1 MRRGMII
8 SALFVFVT
16 ALFFLPV
23 FTKGH
28 VPIPLNLLVS
38 YYSPWKNE
46 GYKFANKPIGFDNV
60 RQMLPY
66 RHFSKEAVMN
76 GTVPLWNPHIF
87 AGSPHIAMLQPAFF
101 YPGTLIDILLPL
113 EYAWTIMVLIQPVV
127 AGLLTYIFL
136 RALRMSGKASLI
148 GAVSFAFSG
157 WMIAWWEEFLIVVHS
172 IIWLPLALYGSLL
185 IWQRK
190 WLGFIWLTTAL
201 SLSVFAAFTQ
211 STLYLGLTVI
221 VWNLML
227 WQTHRDIKNQ
237 GTWLRNPWVSIVTSG
252 IAALG
257 ITAIQW
263 VPTLET
269 YLLSPRASDDA
280 SYIFSGHLLPLTR
293 LVTLF
298 APDYW
303 GNPGTYN
310 AFGNPGFY
318 HERIIYLGLVPL
330 FLALIA
336 LFSVKQPL
344 ATFWKFFTVITFSMV
359 FAIPTSWIFHTLHI
373 PLLSAMQPARIMMI
387 VTFGA
392 SVLAAY
398 GFDALIKTKS
408 AKIMILPLLT
418 IGLIA
423 TGAWGWLGWTYLQTH
438 LCPAWALPP
447 PLLCPA
453 QSTTSLLELASFGTV
468 TFRNLII
475 PSVGLLVMAGISV
488 ALWRKPM
495 LFFSALAILHLSLMG
510 YFAQKYLYFSETKNM
525 YPVTPVIETLRQSS
539 GHNRVWGY
547 GNAAI
552 ESNTFS
558 YFSLAT
564 PEGYAPFFPRQYGEL
579 MGAIE
584 HNGIIQP
591 SIARSDVTLKHA
603 DEVEKMTDN
612 QFRLPMMSLLGVKY
626 IMEAKNGEG
635 KDRQKTEERFPE
647 TLFTLHWENEN
658 WRIWEYVRAY
668 PRVFLADDVVVA
680 SGTADYTNILFRPD
694 VSLRETIVLD
704 MQPHLTITPV
714 TGVIATS
721 AASIT
726 SYSPNKVTIGTQH
739 TAAAMLFL
747 SDSYYPGWRAYID
760 QKETPI
766 YRADYAFR
774 AVAVPAGNHAVEFRY
789 EPVSWIVGVIGSV
802 SGLLL
807 FGLLIWWH
815 KNKL

>member
-1 MRRGMII
+1 MRRGII
-8 SALFVFVT
+8 IGAFFAFVT

-46 GYKFANKPIGFDNV
+46 GYKYANKPIGFDNV

-66 RHFSKEAVMN
+66 RSFSKEAVMS
-76 GTVPLWNPHIF
+76 GSVPLWNPNIF

-101 YPGTLIDILLPL
+101 YPGTLLDILLPL
-113 EYAWTIMVLIQPVV
+113 EYAWTIMVLIQPVI
-127 AGLLTYIFL
+127 AGLLTYVFL
-136 RALRMSGKASLI
+136 RALRVSGKASLI
-148 GAVSFAFSG
+148 GAMSFAFSG
-157 WMIAWWEEFLIVVHS
+157 WMITWWEEFLIVVHS

-190 WLGFIWLTTAL
+190 QLGLVWLTVAL

-221 VWNLML
+221 AWNLML
-227 WQTHRDIKNQ
+227 WKTHRDIKERS
-237 GTWLRNPWVSIVTSG
+237 TWLRNPWVSIVISG
-252 IAALG
+252 IATLC

-263 VPTLET
+263 IPTLET

-280 SYIFSGHLLPLTR
+280 SYIFSGHLLPLSR

-318 HERIIYLGLVPL
+318 HERIIFLGLVPL
-330 FLALIA
+330 FLALVA
-336 LFSVKQPL
+336 LFSVRHPL
-344 ATFWKFFTVITFSMV
+344 TTFWKYFTVITFSMV
-359 FAIPTSWIFHTLHI
+359 FAIPTSWIFHTLHV

-398 GFDALIKTKS
+398 GFDAMIKTKS
-408 AKIMILPLLT
+408 VKIVILPLLS

-423 TGAWGWLGWTYLQTH
+423 VGAWGWLGWTYLQTQ
-438 LCPAWALPP
+438 LCPTWVLPS
-447 PLLCPA
+447 PLLCPT
-453 QSTTSLLELASFGTV
+453 QSAASLLELASYGTV

-475 PSVGLLVMAGISV
+475 PSVGFFILVGTSV
-488 ALWRKPM
+488 VLWKKPM
-495 LFFSALAILHLSLMG
+495 LFFMVLTILHLSLMG

-525 YPVTPVIETLRQSS
+525 YPVTPVIQTLQERA

-564 PEGYAPFFPRQYGEL
+564 PEGYAPFFPREYGEL

-584 HNGIIQP
+584 HKGVIQP

-612 QFRLPMMSLLGVKY
+612 PFRLPMMSLLGVKY

-635 KDRQKTEERFPE
+635 KDRQKTETRFPK
-647 TLFTLHWENEN
+647 TLFTQSWENEH

-668 PRVFLADDVVVA
+668 PRVFLADDIVVA
-680 SGTADYTNILFRPD
+680 SRSADYTDILFHPD
-694 VSLRETIVLD
+694 VSLRDTIVLETP
-704 MQPHLTITPV
+704 PHITIAPV
-714 TGVIATS
+714 TGVIAT
-721 AASIT
+721 AAATIS
-726 SYSPNKVTIGTQH
+726 SYTPNKVTIDTNH

-747 SDSYYPGWRAYID
+747 SDSYYPGWHAYVD
-760 QKETPI
+760 HKETPI

-774 AVAVPAGNHAVEFRY
+774 AVAVPAGKHAVEFRY
-789 EPVSWIVGVIGSV
+789 APVSWMWGVIGSA
-802 SGLLL
+802 SGLLIL
-807 FGLLIWWH
+807 GILIWWR
-815 KNKL
+815 KR

>member
-1 MRRGMII
+1 MRRGIII
-8 SALFVFVT
+8 SVFFVFIT

-23 FTKGH
+23 FIKGH

-38 YYSPWKNE
+38 YYAPWENE
-46 GYKFANKPIGFDNV
+46 GYKYANKPIGFDNV

-66 RHFSKEAVMN
+66 RSFSKEAIMS
-76 GTVPLWNPHIF
+76 GAVPLWNPHIF

-101 YPGTLIDILLPL
+101 YPGTLLDIMLPL
-113 EYAWTIMVLIQPVV
+113 EYAWTIMVLIQPII

-136 RALRMSGKASLI
+136 RALKVSGKASLI
-148 GAVSFAFSG
+148 GAMSFAFSG
-157 WMIAWWEEFLIVVHS
+157 WMIAWWEEFLIVTHS

-190 WLGFIWLTTAL
+190 SLGVLWLTLAL

-221 VWNLML
+221 AWNVAL
-227 WQTHRDIKNQ
+227 WRTHNNTQTPKETRS
-237 GTWLRNPWVSIVTSG
+237 WLHHPWLGIIISGVST
-252 IAALG
+252 LC

-336 LFSVKQPL
+336 LYSVKQPL
-344 ATFWKFFTVITFSMV
+344 LSFWKYFTVITFSMV
-359 FAIPTSWIFHTLHI
+359 FAIPTSWLFHTLHV
-373 PLLSAMQPARIMMI
+373 PLLSAMQPTRIMMI

-392 SVLAAY
+392 SVLCAY

-408 AKIMILPLLT
+408 KKIVFFPLLT
-418 IGLIA
+418 IGCIA
-423 TGAWGWLGWTYLQTH
+423 VGAWGWLGWAYLQTH
-438 LCPAWALPP
+438 LCPTWTLPSP
-447 PLLCPA
+447 FLCH
-453 QSTTSLLELASFGTV
+453 TYTNEGIRELSHYSTV
-468 TFRNLII
+468 TFRNLVI
-475 PSVGLLVMAGISV
+475 PSIGLLTLMGISFIT
-488 ALWRKPM
+488 RKKPM
-495 LFFSALAILHLSLMG
+495 LLFVSLAILHLSLMG

-525 YPVTPVIETLRQSS
+525 YPITPVIQQLQKNA
-539 GHNRVWGY
+539 GHHRVWGY
-547 GNAAI
+547 GNASI
-552 ESNTFS
+552 ESNIFS

-564 PEGYAPFFPRQYGEL
+564 PEGYAPFFPREYGEL

-584 HNGIIQP
+584 HKGVIQP

-612 QFRLPMMSLLGVKY
+612 QHRLPMMSLLGVKY

-635 KDRQKTEERFPE
+635 KDRQKTEDRFPE
-647 TLFTLHWENEN
+647 TLFTLSWENEH
-658 WRIWEYVRAY
+658 WRIWEYVQALPRA
-668 PRVFLADDVVVA
+668 FLADDVIVA
-680 SGTADYTNILFRPD
+680 SRTADYTDILFNPD
-694 VSLRETIVLD
+694 ISLRDTIVLD
-704 MQPHLTITPV
+704 TLPHLSIIPSRD
-714 TGVIATS
+714 VIA
-721 AASIT
+721 AAAATIS
-726 SYSPNKVTIGTQH
+726 SYLPNKVTIDTDH

-747 SDSYYPGWRAYID
+747 SDSYYPGWKAYID
-760 QKETPI
+760 SKETPI
-766 YRADYAFR
+766 YRANYAFR
-774 AVAVPAGNHAVEFRY
+774 AVAIPAGKHRVEFHY
-789 EPVSWIVGVIGSV
+789 APTSWLLGVIGSAIC
-802 SGLLL
+802 L
-807 FGLLIWWH
+807 WR
-815 KNKL
+815 KKY

>member
-1 MRRGMII
+1 MRRGII
-8 SALFVFVT
+8 IGAFFMFVT

-38 YYSPWKNE
+38 YYAPWKNE
-46 GYKFANKPIGFDNV
+46 GYKYANKPIGFDNV

-66 RHFSKEAVMN
+66 RSFSKEAVTR
-76 GTVPLWNPHIF
+76 GTVPLWNPNIF

-101 YPGTLIDILLPL
+101 YPGTLLDIMLPL
-113 EYAWTIMVLIQPVV
+113 EYAWTIMVLIQPVI
-127 AGLLTYIFL
+127 AGLFTYLFL
-136 RALRMSGKASLI
+136 RALRVSGKASLI
-148 GAVSFAFSG
+148 GAMSFAFSG
-157 WMIAWWEEFLIVVHS
+157 WMITWWEEFLIVVHS

-190 WLGFIWLTTAL
+190 RTGFVWLTLAL

-221 VWNLML
+221 AWNIAL
-227 WQTHRDIKNQ
+227 WKTHKDTHIQKEH
-237 GTWLRNPWVSIVTSG
+237 WWDFPWIRILISG
-252 IAALG
+252 VATLG
-257 ITAIQW
+257 ITAVQW

-336 LFSVKQPL
+336 LFSVKQRL
-344 ATFWKFFTVITFSMV
+344 VSFWKYFTLITFSMV
-359 FAIPTSWIFHTLHI
+359 FAIPTSWVFHTLHV

-392 SVLAAY
+392 SILAAY
-398 GFDALIKTKS
+398 GFDAMIKTKS
-408 AKIMILPLLT
+408 VKIIILPLLT
-418 IGLIA
+418 IALLA
-423 TGAWGWLGWTYLQTH
+423 LGAWGWLGWTYLQTQ
-438 LCPAWALPP
+438 LCPTWVQPSPFVCHTYTA
-447 PLLCPA
+447 
-453 QSTTSLLELASFGTV
+453 TYLLELASYGTV
-468 TFRNLII
+468 TLRNLIL
-475 PSVGLLVMAGISV
+475 PTAGLLALIGISFV
-488 ALWRKPM
+488 LWRKPM
-495 LFFSALAILHLSLMG
+495 VFFVALITLHLSLMG
-510 YFAQKYLYFSETKNM
+510 YFAQKYLYFSEAKNM
-525 YPVTPVIETLRQSS
+525 YPVTPVIQALRERM

-564 PEGYAPFFPRQYGEL
+564 PEGYAPFFPREYGEL

-584 HNGIIQP
+584 HKGVILP

-612 QFRLPMMSLLGVKY
+612 PFRLPMMSLLGVKY
-626 IMEAKNGEG
+626 IMETKNGEG

-647 TLFTLHWENEN
+647 TLFTLHWENEH
-658 WRIWEYVRAY
+658 WRVWEYIRAF
-668 PRVFLADDVVVA
+668 PRAFLADNIMVA
-680 SGTADYTNILFRPD
+680 SRSADYTDTLFHPD
-694 VSLRETIVLD
+694 VSLRDTIVLD
-704 MQPHLTITPV
+704 TSPHLAITPER
-714 TGVIATS
+714 GVIATT
-721 AASIT
+721 AAVIA
-726 SYSPNKVTIGTQH
+726 SYTPNKVTIDTNH

-760 QKETPI
+760 REETPI

-774 AVAVPAGNHAVEFRY
+774 AVAVPAGNHTVEFRY
-789 EPVSWIVGVIGSV
+789 EPMSWIFGIIGSV
-802 SGLLL
+802 SGLLFL
-807 FGLLIWWH
+807 GALIWWH
-815 KNKL
+815 KR